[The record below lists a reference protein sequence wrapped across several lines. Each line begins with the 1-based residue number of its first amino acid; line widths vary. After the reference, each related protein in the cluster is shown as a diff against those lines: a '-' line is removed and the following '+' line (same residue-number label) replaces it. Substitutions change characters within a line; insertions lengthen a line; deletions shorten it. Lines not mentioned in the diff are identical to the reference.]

1 MRQKKYTL
9 KLSVL
14 VSVVFLMV
22 FSWGF
27 LQSKVYALVTAPD
40 IQSEAALVLD
50 AETGEILFEKNG
62 HKQYFIASTTKVMTA
77 ILAYEHLDM
86 DAMITVGE
94 NPPFALGSS
103 MGFKEGEEIMVKDLL
118 YALMLHSA
126 NDAAE
131 ILAEAVAGSTEAFA
145 ELMTEKARSLGA
157 VDTVFYNPSGL
168 NDDKNL
174 ELNNITTAKDLSII
188 SKEFAEYDELVE
200 LSQKLS
206 HMLPLTNLV
215 TDINRWATNKNKMVD
230 PYSSFYYEPTEFGK
244 TGWTPLAGF
253 SWTASAMQDGRRI
266 IVSLLKSPNQE
277 VYFQETK
284 ALMEWA
290 FEETAVVPFY
300 SQGQMLKNIVME
312 NGEVVPLFARNDFYY
327 VSSPTENPKPFLEIG
342 DIEIE
347 RTYAPGET
355 VHTAKVL
362 LNDEVIGSVDLVC
375 ENTIEFIREEKEKE
389 SNANGEAQKQS
400 GFLTSTLGKT
410 FGVITLSLL
419 LLVVVLF
426 GFMVILGRAR
436 RTRRH
441 RKMSSQRMAYLKE
454 LEKNRR
460 S

>member
-22 FSWGF
+22 FSWG
-27 LQSKVYALVTAPD
+27 LPLHKVHAIVAAPD
-40 IQSEAALVLD
+40 IQSAAALVLD

-94 NPPFALGSS
+94 KPPFALGSS

-290 FEETAVVPFY
+290 FEETAVVTFY

-347 RTYAPGET
+347 RTYEPGET

-375 ENTIEFIREEKEKE
+375 ENTIEFIREEKE

-400 GFLTSTLGKT
+400 GFLSSTFGKT
-410 FGVITLSLL
+410 FGMITLSLL

-426 GFMVILGRAR
+426 GFMFILGRAR
-436 RTRRH
+436 RSRRH

>member
-22 FSWGF
+22 FSWG
-27 LQSKVYALVTAPD
+27 LPLHKVHAIVAAPD
-40 IQSEAALVLD
+40 IQSAAALVLD

-94 NPPFALGSS
+94 KPPFALGSS

-157 VDTVFYNPSGL
+157 ADTVFYNPSGL

-290 FEETAVVPFY
+290 FEETAVVTFY

-347 RTYAPGET
+347 RTYEPGET

-375 ENTIEFIREEKEKE
+375 ENTIEFIREEKE

-400 GFLTSTLGKT
+400 GFLSSTFGKT
-410 FGVITLSLL
+410 FGMITLSLL

-426 GFMVILGRAR
+426 GFMFILGRAR
-436 RTRRH
+436 RSRRH

>member
-1 MRQKKYTL
+1 LRQKKYTL

-22 FSWGF
+22 FSWG
-27 LQSKVYALVTAPD
+27 LPLHKVHAIVAAPD
-40 IQSEAALVLD
+40 IQSAAALVLD

-94 NPPFALGSS
+94 KPPFALGSS

-290 FEETAVVPFY
+290 FEETAVVTFY

-347 RTYAPGET
+347 RTYEPGET

-375 ENTIEFIREEKEKE
+375 ENTIEFIREEKE

-400 GFLTSTLGKT
+400 GFLSSTFGKT
-410 FGVITLSLL
+410 FGMITLSLL

-426 GFMVILGRAR
+426 GFMFILGRAR
-436 RTRRH
+436 RSRRH